1 MSTANKNKP
10 PNRKPM
16 GLAIGVAFGAM
27 AAGFES
33 ATLTGAIALA
43 IGIGIQNFPEGVAVS
58 MVAILLLFN
67 MATITKKII
76 AENNRVD
83 LETEAA
89 ILIEANSGK
98 VLFEKHPNKIIYPA
112 SLTKVAT
119 AIYAIE
125 KGNID
130 DIVTVSKNAR
140 QADGTKVYL
149 EEGEQVSLDNFI
161 GT

>member
-1 MSTANKNKP
+1 
-10 PNRKPM
+10 
-16 GLAIGVAFGAM
+16 
-27 AAGFES
+27 
-33 ATLTGAIALA
+33 
-43 IGIGIQNFPEGVAVS
+43 